1 MAHPSERRH
10 RSKGALALL
19 LCTFLSA
26 CVLTEPLDTGDGRSF
41 TNAWMKA
48 DDPRAEIG
56 KREHP
61 LVLAKY
67 GGEFR
72 DPKAESLIAGIVGRL
87 VAVSEDKT
95 QLYRITILNS
105 PKVNA
110 FALPGGYLYVT
121 RGLLSLANDSAE
133 LAGVIAHEMAHV
145 SSNHAI
151 LRSEKESSIKVG
163 SEVVSKVLGNNVA
176 GRVAEAA
183 NQLRLSEFSKDQEL
197 QADAVGIKMLGSAGF
212 DAHGSVRFLE
222 TMQAYQVLMSQA
234 DQRFGDFSFLSSHPT
249 TPQRVDQA
257 KRHARAFGA
266 PGTGDADREAY
277 LNGIDGL
284 LYGDSA
290 EEGFVRNNTFSHLG
304 LGVTFSAP
312 LNRRMENQA
321 TAVVVTGPDN
331 LATRFDAAVLP
342 RGQSLSAYLKSG
354 WVKGLDEASISET
367 IIGGLPAARAEAD
380 GSNWHFV
387 IRLLQVDRQVYRF
400 ITAGPSGSESVES
413 ESVAIAGTFRRMT
426 EAEKEALK
434 PLEIEVVTVGASDTL
449 ASLAARMKG
458 TPSPLRSFQV
468 LNGLSAG
475 QIPQPGN
482 RVKIVTD

>member
-1 MAHPSERRH
+1 M
-10 RSKGALALL
+10 KGAGLL
-19 LCTFLSA
+19 LLAVLSG

-41 TNAWMKA
+41 TNNWMKA
-48 DDPRAEIG
+48 GDPRAEIG

-72 DPKAESLIAGIVGRL
+72 DPKAESLIAGVVGRL

-121 RGLLSLANDSAE
+121 RGLLSLANDSAA

-163 SEVVSKVLGNNVA
+163 SEVVSRVLGNNVA

-222 TMQAYQVLMSQA
+222 TMQAYQALMSQA
-234 DQRFGDFSFLSSHPT
+234 DRRFGDFSFLSSHPA
-249 TPQRVDQA
+249 TPQRIEQA
-257 KRHARAFGA
+257 RRHARAFGA
-266 PGTGDADREAY
+266 PGTGESGREAY
-277 LNGIDGL
+277 LKSIDGL

-312 LNRRMENQA
+312 PDRRMENQA
-321 TAVVVTGPDN
+321 TAVVITGPGN

-342 RGQSLSAYLKSG
+342 RGQNLAGYLKSG
-354 WVKGLDEASISET
+354 WVKGLDEASITEST
-367 IIGGLPAARAEAD
+367 VGGLSAARAEAD
-380 GSNWHFV
+380 GANWRFV
-387 IRLLQVDRQVYRF
+387 IRLLQIDRQVYRF
-400 ITAGPSGSESVES
+400 ITAGPAGSQSVEA
-413 ESVAIAGTFRRMT
+413 ESNAIAGSFRRMT
-426 EAEKEALK
+426 DAEKEKLK
-434 PLEIEVVTVGASDTL
+434 PLKIRIVTVGAGDTL
-449 ASLAARMKG
+449 ASLAAQMQG
-458 TPSPLRSFQV
+458 TPSPLRTFQV

-475 QIPQPGN
+475 EIPQPGS
-482 RVKIVTD
+482 RVKVVTD